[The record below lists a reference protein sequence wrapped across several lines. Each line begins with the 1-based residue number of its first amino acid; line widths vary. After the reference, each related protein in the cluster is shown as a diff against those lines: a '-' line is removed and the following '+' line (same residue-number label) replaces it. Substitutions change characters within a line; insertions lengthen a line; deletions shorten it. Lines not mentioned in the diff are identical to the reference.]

1 MAEIE
6 FLPPP
11 RSSSDAD
18 SVQRVEPVPAAK
30 VEAAGAAPPAIRFR
44 PLTPDEITKF
54 VAGDYAHAGAEL
66 PDPAISKIIG
76 ALQDDQVIAYL
87 VLQLKLHAQPLVIRS
102 GYQNVLSGLVHAA
115 EAHILSTAGPQWVYL
130 FTPAGKLTQLA
141 ASMGMALEPWCVMSK
156 LVQPDLPAKPALALV
171 PEPIPSTDEELEQ
184 YPGVEQQ
191 TIEPSREFDDS
202 AWDSLFPNGIM
213 SVDPSTGRVQ

>member
-11 RSSSDAD
+11 RALSSD
-18 SVQRVEPVPAAK
+18 SVAGVRIESVPAAQ
-30 VEAAGAAPPAIRFR
+30 VEAASAGSPAAIRFR
-44 PLTPDEITKF
+44 PLTPDEITRE
-54 VAGDYAHAGAEL
+54 VLPDYTRAGADL

-76 ALQDDQVIAYL
+76 ALQDDKVIGYL
-87 VLQLKLHAQPLVIRS
+87 VLQLKLHAQPLVIRT

-115 EAHILSTAGPQWVYL
+115 ESHILSTAGPQWVYL

-156 LVQPDLPAKPALALV
+156 LVQPDLPAKPVLEVAPA
-171 PEPIPSTDEELEQ
+171 PIPITAAEIEQ
-184 YPGVEQQ
+184 HPGIDFSHDAPVY
-191 TIEPSREFDDS
+191 DDS